1 MPEVPNYR
9 EQQSYPDY
17 GPHEYGGDQPEDT
30 HQRQE
35 PQQQEH
41 LAYRDYD
48 EYGQPIRGHE
58 GNQDYHQYDEYELP
72 RSEQDHFEVPRSDD
86 QGNMVE
92 YIDYDLPGLHEGR
105 DDHGSNDYHDEHHT
119 GHQYALHDG
128 HEGGYNSDEDYGHDN
143 GIESRGS
150 HQGSQQNN
158 NHHGN
163 HDDFYKSDSNY
174 FDAPDFDNFF
184 TKVEG
189 GVEDEITS
197 SPNYYGSSRSQHDD
211 WQREDERN
219 HHHNNDNDPYQR

>member
-128 HEGGYNSDEDYGHDN
+128 HEGGYNSDEDYGHDD
-143 GIESRGS
+143 GMKSRGS

>member
-128 HEGGYNSDEDYGHDN
+128 HEGGYNSDEDYGHDDVM
-143 GIESRGS
+143 ESRGS

-174 FDAPDFDNFF
+174 FDAPDF
-184 TKVEG
+184 
-189 GVEDEITS
+189 
-197 SPNYYGSSRSQHDD
+197 P
-211 WQREDERN
+211 
-219 HHHNNDNDPYQR
+219 